1 MRAFFKQLLKGSG
14 TPVIQTVGPQGETI
28 LSAANI
34 WTSAHA
40 RRIALRERGVAP
52 GDVVCG
58 APGPFEAAVDF
69 VACCIG
75 GFTYVPLAHG
85 RLPALGEELA
95 ARPVPGRSGF
105 AIVEDDEI
113 AHHPAELPESLA
125 ALHDAPHA
133 QLALF
138 LPGLAHFT
146 GKQLER
152 VLERLSG
159 EFATSAGGARLT
171 RREALQDAGFVSDFL
186 LGLSCRQTIH
196 WRGQQRPDEAETL
209 AEIFARGIDDL
220 VLPPRLLAPFDQ
232 VASRLAEETRSAL
245 LRVRLHTGGE
255 ALSPAQREIAE
266 RLFGT
271 VLVEPP
277 LVNRAPGS

>member
-1 MRAFFKQLLKGSG
+1 MRAFFKQLLKGRG
-14 TPVIQTVGPQGETI
+14 TPVIQTAGAEGETI

-40 RRIALRERGVAP
+40 RRIALRDQGVAP

-58 APGPFEAAVDF
+58 APDPFEAAVDF

-75 GFTYVPLAHG
+75 GFTYVPIAHG
-85 RLPALGEELA
+85 SLSALREEMA
-95 ARPVPGRSGF
+95 GRAVAGRAGF
-105 AIVEDDEI
+105 AILASGRIV
-113 AHHPAELPESLA
+113 HRPGFLPESLA
-125 ALHDAPHA
+125 ALHDAPQA
-133 QLALF
+133 RLALV

-146 GKQLER
+146 AEQLER
-152 VLERLSG
+152 IIERLSR
-159 EFATSAGGARLT
+159 ELATPAGGTRLT
-171 RREALQDAGFVSDFL
+171 RRGSLDDAGFVSDFL
-186 LGLSCRQTIH
+186 LALACRQTIH
-196 WRGQQRPDEAETL
+196 WRGQERPDEAETL
-209 AEIFARGIDDL
+209 AEIFALGIVDL
-220 VLPPRLLAPFDQ
+220 VLPPALLAPFER

-266 RLFGT
+266 RLFGK

-277 LVNRAPGS
+277 LQQLAE